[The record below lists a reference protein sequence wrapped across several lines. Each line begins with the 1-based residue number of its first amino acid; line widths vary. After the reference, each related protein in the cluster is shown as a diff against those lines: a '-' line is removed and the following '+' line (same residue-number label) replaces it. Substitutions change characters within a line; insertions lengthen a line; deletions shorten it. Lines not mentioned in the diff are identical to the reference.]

1 MEITQKEQNEE
12 ILYERTSIFSGF
24 NKVKIQ
30 IVKVKGVRPYPEWL
44 KEAGKR
50 VGKCPNDL
58 FLIRL
63 IDLKTDANVIIPYS
77 YDNQIELLKIVF
89 DNIIIDR
96 RFRDELG
103 LFKNAITE
111 LEEKRKNG

>member
-1 MEITQKEQNEE
+1 MVEKQTEE
-12 ILYERTSIFSGF
+12 ILYERNSSFSNL

-30 IVKVKGVRPYPEWL
+30 IIKVKGIRPYPQWL
-44 KEAGKR
+44 KDAGNK
-50 VGKCPNDL
+50 VGKDPNDL

-63 IDLKTDANVIIPYS
+63 VDLITEQKVEIPYS

-89 DNIIIDR
+89 DNIIVDR